1 MDTLNNMTETVKSKL
16 EWYKNYLEGYFK
28 DFTELVQDKNAWNYF
43 KSLNIDYKK
52 TYLVFCTDYERL
64 RQFATFY
71 LVLKYARFQ
80 TVNMYDFASDLCDNR
95 EDLFEKEVM
104 ILFNHKHEINLGN
117 TENWLL
123 TTILNKVATRNREGY
138 RTLLLTERRL
148 PTMEKSG
155 EFNCIDLNLSNI
167 PIKIKKDKPEDRRD

>member
-1 MDTLNNMTETVKSKL
+1 MAETVKSKL

-28 DFTELVQDKNAWNYF
+28 DFTELMQDKDAWEYF

-80 TVNMYDFASDLCDNR
+80 TVNMYEFASDLCDNS

-104 ILFNHKHEINLGN
+104 LLFNHKHEINVGN

-138 RTLLLTERRL
+138 RTLVLTERRL
-148 PTMEKSG
+148 PTFENSG
-155 EFNCIDLNLSNI
+155 EFNLLDLKVGS
-167 PIKIKKDKPEDRRD
+167 KILQVQTVVDRRD

>member
-1 MDTLNNMTETVKSKL
+1 MEEKKLKSKL
-16 EWYKNYLEGYFK
+16 EWYKSYLEGYYK
-28 DFTELVQDKNAWNYF
+28 DFLNLIKDKESVEYF

-52 TYLVFCTDYERL
+52 TYLIYCTNYLRL

-71 LVLKYARFQ
+71 LILKYARFQ

-104 ILFNHKHEINLGN
+104 ILFNHKHEVNVGN

-138 RTLLLTERRL
+138 RTLLLTERKL
-148 PTMEKSG
+148 KSLEDSG
-155 EFNCIDLNLSNI
+155 EFEVIELSHGKVTYSTNNSDI
-167 PIKIKKDKPEDRRD
+167 VSRRD